1 MKQQEFQNFI
11 SETSEVLPSE
21 NPYSLFDKGNGV
33 VHLCRNSKA
42 TGLADAGLYFVRV
55 KSIGRGDVELMFPA
69 DEFERAINRAIIQRE
84 DRPKVMKFSQFLS
97 LFKFWN

>member
-1 MKQQEFQNFI
+1 MKQQESQNFTP
-11 SETSEVLPSE
+11 EPSEVLPSE
-21 NPYSLFDKGNGV
+21 NPYSLFDKGNGI

-42 TGLADAGLYFVRV
+42 TGLADTDLYFIRV

-69 DEFERAINRAIIQRE
+69 DEFERAINRAIIQQE
-84 DRPKVMKFSQFLS
+84 DQPKAMKFSQFLS